1 MIGLLQ
7 TILGLLT
14 VANPA
19 AAIYVSV
26 PAALPA
32 GVLVESRLD
41 HTEAYAAGIQCLR
54 GMGGLDRG
62 YLVAVRGSSG
72 AACGERPIISQCAL
86 LVALKRGVGRVA
98 FGSGKTRRKW
108 SEVPCAFVELTLV

>member
-1 MIGLLQ
+1 MIGPLQ

-14 VANPA
+14 IASPA

-54 GMGGLDRG
+54 GMGGLD
-62 YLVAVRGSSG
+62 LTWLLCVAVAVRRAVNDPSCPVRIAAG
-72 AACGERPIISQCAL
+72 ADA
-86 LVALKRGVGRVA
+86 VALTESR
-98 FGSGKTRRKW
+98 
-108 SEVPCAFVELTLV
+108 